1 MNQNDKSEVRGPK
14 SEVQG
19 ARCLGLSAGCE
30 NRQSQIANHPITQ
43 WPDDPRAR
51 GGCSPS
57 RRCEI
62 IPERAKTSHAKAPRR
77 RGAKETKQ
85 LFFAIFASLRLGVKL
100 SILSRLRSGRDA
112 HATSDALRRGDLSFH
127 FHDANPRVWGGECR
141 KRANGVQSF
150 PPQGPRGRVHRCQ
163 GGRGH
168 YELGKPRGG
177 N

>member
-19 ARCLGLSAGCE
+19 ARCLGLSAGFE

-62 IPERAKTSHAKAPRR
+62 IQERAKTSHAKAQRRKGNKAIILCVFAPLRETVYFFTASRRAGRPRYIR
-77 RGAKETKQ
+77 RPRYVGG
-85 LFFAIFASLRLGVKL
+85 ISASTFMARAPG
-100 SILSRLRSGRDA
+100 
-112 HATSDALRRGDLSFH
+112 
-127 FHDANPRVWGGECR
+127 WGGECR
-141 KRANGVQSF
+141 TRANGVQSF
-150 PPQGPRGRVHRCQ
+150 PPQGPRGSVHRWQ
-163 GGRGH
+163 GG
-168 YELGKPRGG
+168 EGG
-177 N
+177 L